1 MDVLNSPCPSTNPGT
16 SPKQSMIRPNKYHQY
31 HSVSAPSTPFIQAKF
46 LCGKYAAP
54 ADVMDALPSIV
65 ALLSKS
71 RTKARTNV
79 LFPQPLGPTIATF
92 SPCRSKK
99 LICLSTTWAKGRLK
113 IQPILTPSRF
123 CVSGRWTT
131 HEIWVSKLS
140 TQKGTSYTAA
150 TGPKRKK
157 NSSLTVLRNPNKR
170 RHSSQCLPKV
180 PGMLQSVGFVLMLR
194 HMISKANTKIF
205 NVQKNWSL
213 CFLVFPQIIQISGF
227 CLKRCHVPPLL
238 GWSDY
243 IWQGKLENLFMGEKS
258 GKLPNARGWSW
269 MIYKS
274 SWK

>member
-1 MDVLNSPCPSTNPGT
+1 
-16 SPKQSMIRPNKYHQY
+16 
-31 HSVSAPSTPFIQAKF
+31 
-46 LCGKYAAP
+46 
-54 ADVMDALPSIV
+54 MDALPSIV

-99 LICLSTTWAKGRLK
+99 LIFLSTTWAKGRLK
-113 IQPILTPSRF
+113 IQPILTPNRF
-123 CVSGRWTT
+123 CVSGRWTA
-131 HEIWVSKLS
+131 KP
-140 TQKGTSYTAA
+140 QQ
-150 TGPKRKK
+150 
-157 NSSLTVLRNPNKR
+157 R

-205 NVQKNWSL
+205 NIQKNWRL

-243 IWQGKLENLFMGEKS
+243 IWQRKLYNLFMGEKS
-258 GKLPNARGWSW
+258 GKLPNARGWS
-269 MIYKS
+269 INPLES
-274 SWK
+274 SRVFLTNIGS